1 MKKNEANIFVF
12 IASIIIGILISSNF
26 SLSKGSTWVF
36 LSAKQYKDAYDK
48 KNQLIGDIS
57 NLKDKYNEYMS
68 KINNYKYG
76 EKTQDEVLSGFKKEI
91 QDNSLVLGSSDVHGP
106 GIKITLNDS
115 SGNFSED
122 VIDEELSI
130 IHNTDM
136 IQVINDLKNAGAEA
150 ISINGQ
156 RVTDRTE
163 VYCNGAFLRVNG
175 VKIAAPF
182 YILAIGDKDVLKN
195 YMLSEENYLKGLMLR
210 GIEVDVEQDDEIKI
224 NSYSW
229 GIKDKFMK
237 NVKQ

>member
-26 SLSKGSTWVF
+26 SFNKGSTWVF

-48 KNQLIGDIS
+48 RNQLLGDVS
-57 NLKDKYNEYMS
+57 NLKDKYNEYIS

-76 EKTQDEVLSGFKKEI
+76 EKTEDEVLSGFKKEI
-91 QDNSLVLGSSDVHGP
+91 QENSVVLGYSDVHGQ
-106 GIKITLNDS
+106 GIKITMNDS
-115 SGNFSED
+115 SNDFSED
-122 VIDEELSI
+122 VIDEKLSI

-182 YILAIGDKDVLKN
+182 YIVAIGDKDVLKN

-210 GIEVDVEQDDEIKI
+210 GIEVDLEQENDIKI
-224 NSYSW
+224 NAYS
-229 GIKDKFMK
+229 GEIKDKFMK
-237 NVKQ
+237 SVK